1 MRTTLMSLTCWL
13 SIVFFATSMAL
24 HYVLHLQPSPPS
36 IMIVYIDA
44 DWARC
49 SDTHRSTFDYVVF
62 LNTNL
67 IYWLSK
73 RQNTATQSNV
83 EVDYQGMANGVA
95 WLRKLHRLHCIIL
108 SSSVTISS
116 DGCIFSGDVLA
127 VDSIIRRKPK
137 TKVPNAAL
145 SIKYTEACSYS
156 FT

>member
-73 RQNTATQSNV
+73 RQNTVTQSNV

-95 WLRKLHRLHCIIL
+95 WLRKLHHLHCIRL
-108 SSSVTISS
+108 SAIVTPKFFPLYHFFLYFPP
-116 DGCIFSGDVLA
+116 IFSSPTA
-127 VDSIIRRKPK
+127 VPS
-137 TKVPNAAL
+137 
-145 SIKYTEACSYS
+145 KYSPYTPLQL
-156 FT
+156 